1 MSKFREY
8 EKKFMG
14 LSLRERVLVALVGLS
29 LIIAPCYFSV
39 LDRNLIE
46 NEKLSFEI
54 KNLEDDYKNKQDE
67 LLAWQSKVTQ
77 DPNEIMRRD
86 IEKIEK
92 DIALLD
98 AVLNSETANLLDA
111 SEMTKVLTNILRT
124 EKNIQ
129 ILSVKSVQ
137 PEVLIKKD
145 EAQLYKHGISMVV
158 RGRYLDIM
166 NYLSSLEALDK
177 NFYWDSLELN
187 VDKYPYSIVTI
198 EIYTLSV
205 NKDFIR
211 G

>member
-8 EKKFMG
+8 EKKLMG
-14 LSLRERVLVALVGLS
+14 LSLRERALVFLEGLS
-29 LIIAPCYFSV
+29 LIVAPCYFSV
-39 LDRNLIE
+39 LDRNFIKSDRL
-46 NEKLSFEI
+46 LYEI
-54 KNLEDDYKNKQDE
+54 KNLEDEYRNKQDE
-67 LLAWQSKVTQ
+67 LLAWQSKVTE
-77 DPNEIMRRD
+77 DPNEAMRRD

-92 DIALLD
+92 DIMLLD
-98 AVLNSETANLLDA
+98 AVLNSETANLLEA

-129 ILSVKSVQ
+129 ILSVKSVK

-145 EAQLYKHGISMVV
+145 DAQLYKHGISMVI

-166 NYLSSLEALDK
+166 NYLSSLETLDK

>member
-1 MSKFREY
+1 MSKSREY

-166 NYLSSLEALDK
+166 NYLSSLETLDK

>member
-8 EKKFMG
+8 EKKIMG

-166 NYLSSLEALDK
+166 NYLSSLETLDK

>member
-111 SEMTKVLTNILRT
+111 SEMTKALTNILRT

-166 NYLSSLEALDK
+166 NYLSSLETLDK

>member
-1 MSKFREY
+1 MK
-8 EKKFMG
+8 KKFMG

-166 NYLSSLEALDK
+166 NYLSSLETLDK

>member
-8 EKKFMG
+8 EKKLMG
-14 LSLRERVLVALVGLS
+14 LSLRERALVFLVGLS
-29 LIIAPCYFSV
+29 LIVAPCYFSV
-39 LDRNLIE
+39 LDSNFIKSDR
-46 NEKLSFEI
+46 LSYEI
-54 KNLEDDYKNKQDE
+54 KNLEDEYRNKQDE
-67 LLAWQSKVTQ
+67 LLAWQSKVTE
-77 DPNEIMRRD
+77 DPNEAMRRD

-92 DIALLD
+92 DIMLLD
-98 AVLNSETANLLDA
+98 AVLNSETANLLEA

-129 ILSVKSVQ
+129 ILSVKSVK

-145 EAQLYKHGISMVV
+145 DAQLYKHGISMVI

-166 NYLSSLEALDK
+166 NYLSSLETLDK

>member
-8 EKKFMG
+8 EKKLMG
-14 LSLRERVLVALVGLS
+14 LSLRERALVFLVGLS
-29 LIIAPCYFSV
+29 LIVAPCYFSV
-39 LDRNLIE
+39 LDRNFI
-46 NEKLSFEI
+46 KSDRLSYEI
-54 KNLEDDYKNKQDE
+54 KNLEDEYRNKQDE
-67 LLAWQSKVTQ
+67 LLAWQSKVTE
-77 DPNEIMRRD
+77 DPNEAMRRD

-92 DIALLD
+92 DIMLLD
-98 AVLNSETANLLDA
+98 AVLNSETANLLEA

-129 ILSVKSVQ
+129 ILSVKSVK

-145 EAQLYKHGISMVV
+145 DAQLYKHGISMVI

-166 NYLSSLEALDK
+166 NYLSSLETLDK

>member
-8 EKKFMG
+8 EKKLMG
-14 LSLRERVLVALVGLS
+14 LSLRERALVFLVGLS
-29 LIIAPCYFSV
+29 LIVAPCYFSV
-39 LDRNLIE
+39 LDRNFIKSDRL
-46 NEKLSFEI
+46 LYEI
-54 KNLEDDYKNKQDE
+54 KNLEDEYRNKQDE
-67 LLAWQSKVTQ
+67 LLAWQSKVTE
-77 DPNEIMRRD
+77 DPNEAMRRD

-92 DIALLD
+92 DIMLLD
-98 AVLNSETANLLDA
+98 AVLNSETANLLEA

-129 ILSVKSVQ
+129 ILSVKSVK

-145 EAQLYKHGISMVV
+145 DAQLYKHGISMVI

-166 NYLSSLEALDK
+166 NYLSSLETLDK

>member
-77 DPNEIMRRD
+77 DPNEMMRRD

-166 NYLSSLEALDK
+166 NYLSSLETLDK

>member
-166 NYLSSLEALDK
+166 NYLSSLETLDK

>member
-8 EKKFMG
+8 EKKLMG
-14 LSLRERVLVALVGLS
+14 LSLRERALVFLVGLS
-29 LIIAPCYFSV
+29 LIVAPCYFSV
-39 LDRNLIE
+39 LDRNFI
-46 NEKLSFEI
+46 KSDRLSYEI
-54 KNLEDDYKNKQDE
+54 KNLEDEFRNKQDE
-67 LLAWQSKVTQ
+67 LLAWQSKVTE
-77 DPNEIMRRD
+77 DPNEAMRRD

-92 DIALLD
+92 DIMLLD
-98 AVLNSETANLLDA
+98 AVLNSETANLLEA

-129 ILSVKSVQ
+129 ILSVKSVK

-145 EAQLYKHGISMVV
+145 DAQLYKHGISMVI

-166 NYLSSLEALDK
+166 NYLSSLETLDK

>member
-67 LLAWQSKVTQ
+67 LLAWQLKVTQ

-166 NYLSSLEALDK
+166 NYLSSLETLDK

>member
-137 PEVLIKKD
+137 PEVLIRKD

-166 NYLSSLEALDK
+166 NYLSSLETLDK

>member
-8 EKKFMG
+8 EKKLMG
-14 LSLRERVLVALVGLS
+14 LSLRERALVFLVGLS
-29 LIIAPCYFSV
+29 LIVAPCYFSV
-39 LDRNLIE
+39 LDRNFI
-46 NEKLSFEI
+46 KSDRLSYEI
-54 KNLEDDYKNKQDE
+54 KNLEDEFRNKQDE
-67 LLAWQSKVTQ
+67 LLAWQSKVTE
-77 DPNEIMRRD
+77 DPNEAMRRD

-92 DIALLD
+92 DIMLLD
-98 AVLNSETANLLDA
+98 AVLNSETANLLEA

-129 ILSVKSVQ
+129 ILSVKSVK

-145 EAQLYKHGISMVV
+145 DAQLYKHGISMVI

-166 NYLSSLEALDK
+166 NYLSSLETLDK

-198 EIYTLSV
+198 KIYTLSV

>member
-1 MSKFREY
+1 
-8 EKKFMG
+8 
-14 LSLRERVLVALVGLS
+14 
-29 LIIAPCYFSV
+29 
-39 LDRNLIE
+39 
-46 NEKLSFEI
+46 
-54 KNLEDDYKNKQDE
+54 
-67 LLAWQSKVTQ
+67 
-77 DPNEIMRRD
+77 MRRD

-166 NYLSSLEALDK
+166 NYLSSLETLDK

>member
-98 AVLNSETANLLDA
+98 AVLNSETANLLDT

-166 NYLSSLEALDK
+166 NYLSSLETLDK

>member
-111 SEMTKVLTNILRT
+111 SEMTKVLTSILRT

-166 NYLSSLEALDK
+166 NYLSSLETLDK

>member
-1 MSKFREY
+1 
-8 EKKFMG
+8 MG

-166 NYLSSLEALDK
+166 NYLSSLETLDK

>member
-8 EKKFMG
+8 EKKLMG
-14 LSLRERVLVALVGLS
+14 LSLRERVLVFLVGLS
-29 LIIAPCYFSV
+29 LIVAPCYFSV
-39 LDRNLIE
+39 LDRNFI
-46 NEKLSFEI
+46 KSDRLSYEI
-54 KNLEDDYKNKQDE
+54 KNLEDEYRNKQDE
-67 LLAWQSKVTQ
+67 LLAWQSKVTE
-77 DPNEIMRRD
+77 DPNEAMRRD

-92 DIALLD
+92 DIMLLD
-98 AVLNSETANLLDA
+98 AVLNSETANLLEA

-129 ILSVKSVQ
+129 ILSVKSVK

-145 EAQLYKHGISMVV
+145 DAQLYKHGISMVI

-166 NYLSSLEALDK
+166 NYLSSLETLDK

>member
-54 KNLEDDYKNKQDE
+54 KSLEDDYKNKQDE

-166 NYLSSLEALDK
+166 NYLSSLETLDK